1 MTTSAIDI
9 DAETEKIVR
18 AIGIPPCPKIV
29 LEFMQ
34 EMRKDDAD
42 MRRLADLIGSDPGLA
57 AAVLKTA
64 NSSMFALKSKVSTVQ
79 QAFAVLG
86 MRATSM
92 LVSSLLLKGSFPVSQ
107 SNSIEAFWRNSATTA
122 AYSAALAPMVVQVD
136 RYVAYTYGL
145 FRDCG
150 QAIML
155 IKFPNYRGLFTGEA
169 VPPNKSM
176 VEVESAS
183 FPTNHANIGGVL
195 AKSWQL
201 SDVICEAIFSHH
213 DAPNL
218 AAGRPAPSKA
228 GARLIAVGILADQ
241 IQSMQQTGKPHR
253 EWAAGK
259 ALVANELG
267 IDETGLASVAA
278 MLKSSDVAIAA

>member
-1 MTTSAIDI
+1 MSIPIEI

-34 EMRKDDAD
+34 EMRKENAD
-42 MRRLADLIGSDPGLA
+42 MRRLTDLIASDPGLA

-64 NSSMFALKSKVSTVQ
+64 NSPMFGLKTKVNAVQ

-92 LVSSLLLKGSFPVSQ
+92 LVSGLLLKRSFPVSQ
-107 SNSIEAFWRNSATTA
+107 SNLIETFWRDSAAIA

-136 RYVAYTYGL
+136 RYTAYTYGL

-150 QAIML
+150 QAVML
-155 IKFPNYRGLFTGEA
+155 TNYPKYHHIFTGEA
-169 VPPNKSM
+169 VPANASV
-176 VEVESAS
+176 VEAEMAH
-183 FPTNHANIGGVL
+183 FPVNHANIGGVL

-201 SDVICEAIFSHH
+201 SEVICGAIQGHH
-213 DAPNL
+213 DVAHFV
-218 AAGRPAPSKA
+218 AGRLESLQAT
-228 GARLIAVGILADQ
+228 ARLIAVGILADQ
-241 IQSMQQTGKPHR
+241 ILALHRGGQSHR
-253 EWAAGK
+253 DWDAGK
-259 ALVANELG
+259 IFVSTTLG
-267 IDETGLASVAA
+267 INETGLANVGS
-278 MLKSSDVAIAA
+278 MLNPADVALPA